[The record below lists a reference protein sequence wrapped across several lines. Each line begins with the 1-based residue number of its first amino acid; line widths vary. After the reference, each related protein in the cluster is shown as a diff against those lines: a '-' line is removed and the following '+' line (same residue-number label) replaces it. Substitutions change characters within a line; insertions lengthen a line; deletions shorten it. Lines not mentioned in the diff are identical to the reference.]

1 MSVISPV
8 SLKLRALLLAAVLNA
23 VIAGG
28 AAAQEDKGPVPLRVL
43 NSQSLSAD
51 EIVQWINMRRDVS
64 VHLFAIDGDKFR
76 ELDKFSA
83 TYDSCKNYINKPVDL
98 TYDADK
104 NFFGYLSDSYVG
116 KKVRVVCSENIN
128 KFSMQEGVDKLTE
141 SITRLQGALKGGGTN
156 RALKIQ
162 IDDLSRSL
170 DQQSRDIRS
179 QNNRLSKIGRDID
192 RIEQIVRRLNR
203 R

>member
-1 MSVISPV
+1 MSVILPV

-23 VIAGG
+23 FIAGG
-28 AAAQEDKGPVPLRVL
+28 AAAQEDKGPVPLRVQ

-51 EIVQWINMRRDVS
+51 EIVQWINKRRDVS

-141 SITRLQGALKGGGTN
+141 SITSLQGALKGGGTN
-156 RALKIQ
+156 RALKNR
-162 IDDLSRSL
+162 IDDLSKSL
-170 DQQSRDIRS
+170 DQQSRDLRS
-179 QNNRLSKIGRDID
+179 QSNALSKIARDID

>member
-23 VIAGG
+23 FIAGG
-28 AAAQEDKGPVPLRVL
+28 AAAQEEKGPVPLRVQ

-156 RALKIQ
+156 RALKNQ
-162 IDDLSRSL
+162 IDDLSKSL
-170 DQQSRDIRS
+170 DQQSRDLRS
-179 QNNRLSKIGRDID
+179 QNNRLSKIARDID